1 MDSRFTPF
9 ILTELPHRHARRTK
23 IILGALFI
31 TACVLA
37 SLTIASKAAASII
50 AASHIETGHI
60 ETGHIETGHIETGHA
75 KTDDVSTGQANKG
88 QTKTNPAESGDGK
101 GTDADAIDSG
111 STGALNSA
119 TIITKGISLFK
130 AGKVGDAYAV
140 LHPLA
145 EAGNAGAQY
154 LIGIIFAK
162 AGTMLPDDVLQQAS
176 EAITAKADTK
186 IRADHRTSNDAA
198 QRDADRQAAM
208 AALAHE
214 YFKRAAQQ
222 GHIGAVFELA
232 FQFERGIGTAPDM
245 KRARLLYKVA
255 ARKNHLNAQ
264 YNLAILLA
272 AGNGGKADFKQAY
285 IWVLAA
291 HSNALKTSHT
301 VLTPQRVS
309 KLAQKIRTKIR
320 YHDAVKARRVA
331 VHLTGFA
338 A

>member
-50 AASHIETGHI
+50 AASHIETGH
-60 ETGHIETGHIETGHA
+60 A
-75 KTDDVSTGQANKG
+75 KTDDVRTGQANKG
-88 QTKTNPAESGDGK
+88 QTKNNPAESGDGK

-214 YFKRAAQQ
+214 YFKRAA
-222 GHIGAVFELA
+222 
-232 FQFERGIGTAPDM
+232 
-245 KRARLLYKVA
+245 
-255 ARKNHLNAQ
+255 
-264 YNLAILLA
+264 
-272 AGNGGKADFKQAY
+272 
-285 IWVLAA
+285 
-291 HSNALKTSHT
+291 
-301 VLTPQRVS
+301 
-309 KLAQKIRTKIR
+309 
-320 YHDAVKARRVA
+320 
-331 VHLTGFA
+331 
-338 A
+338 

>member
-9 ILTELPHRHARRTK
+9 IRTELPHRHARRTK

-31 TACVLA
+31 TACALA
-37 SLTIASKAAASII
+37 SLTIASNAAGSII
-50 AASHIETGHI
+50 ATSHI

-75 KTDDVSTGQANKG
+75 KTDGVSTGQGNKG
-88 QTKTNPAESGDGK
+88 QTKANPAVSGDGK
-101 GTDADAIDSG
+101 GTNADAIDSG

-119 TIITKGISLFK
+119 TIITQGISLFK
-130 AGKVGDAYAV
+130 AVKVGDAYAV

-154 LIGIIFAK
+154 LVGIIFAK
-162 AGTMLPDDVLQQAS
+162 AGTMLPDKVLQQAS
-176 EAITAKADTK
+176 EAITAKTDTK

-232 FQFERGIGTAPDM
+232 IQF
-245 KRARLLYKVA
+245 
-255 ARKNHLNAQ
+255 
-264 YNLAILLA
+264 
-272 AGNGGKADFKQAY
+272 
-285 IWVLAA
+285 
-291 HSNALKTSHT
+291 
-301 VLTPQRVS
+301 
-309 KLAQKIRTKIR
+309 
-320 YHDAVKARRVA
+320 
-331 VHLTGFA
+331 
-338 A
+338 

>member
-60 ETGHIETGHIETGHA
+60 ETGHA
-75 KTDDVSTGQANKG
+75 KTDDVRTGQANKG
-88 QTKTNPAESGDGK
+88 QTKNNPAESGDGK

-198 QRDADRQAAM
+198 QRDADRQAA
-208 AALAHE
+208 LAHK

>member
-9 ILTELPHRHARRTK
+9 ILTDLPHRHARRTK

-60 ETGHIETGHIETGHA
+60 ETGHA
-75 KTDDVSTGQANKG
+75 KTDDVRTGQANKG

-101 GTDADAIDSG
+101 GTDSDAIDSG

-130 AGKVGDAYAV
+130 PGKVGDAYAV

-154 LIGIIFAK
+154 LVGIIFAK

-208 AALAHE
+208 AAMAAMAHE

-245 KRARLLYKVA
+245 KSARLLYKVA
-255 ARKNHLNAQ
+255 ARKNHLNAR

-285 IWVLAA
+285 VWVLAA
-291 HSNALKTSHT
+291 HSKALKTSHT

-331 VHLTGFA
+331 VHLTGLA

>member
-31 TACVLA
+31 TICVLA
-37 SLTIASKAAASII
+37 SLTIASKAVASII
-50 AASHIETGHI
+50 AANHIETGHI
-60 ETGHIETGHIETGHA
+60 ETGRAETGRAETG
-75 KTDDVSTGQANKG
+75 DVRTGQANKG

-154 LIGIIFAK
+154 LVGIIFAK

-198 QRDADRQAAM
+198 QRDADRQAA
-208 AALAHE
+208 LAHK

-222 GHIGAVFELA
+222 GHVAAVFELA

-285 IWVLAA
+285 VWVLAA